1 MDRKAFNF
9 YKSYYDVAIELPD
22 EERNEFVWS
31 IVSAQFTGTLIE
43 PKSKLARLMFLG
55 QKHSILKQL
64 EGFKFATEGAPKGAP
79 KEPYLQVQG
88 QEKGQEK
95 EKVQGESKIK
105 RFGNKSENFF
115 TIDSKYLTDN
125 KYQVYEDGFKDFT
138 ENQRLKW
145 FPKEYQIKLFW
156 KDWDGK
162 QFNDIKHLNTV
173 MINIINNKNG

>member
-31 IVSAQFTGTLIE
+31 IVSAQFTGEIIE
-43 PKSKLARLMFLG
+43 PKGKLSRLMFLG

-64 EGFKFATEGAPKGAP
+64 EGFKAATKGPHEAPTEAPYQQVQGEG
-79 KEPYLQVQG
+79 QG
-88 QEKGQEK
+88 QEKGK
-95 EKVQGESKIK
+95 EQVGKIK
-105 RFGNKSENFF
+105 RFGKKSDNFF
-115 TIDSKYLTDN
+115 TIDSKYLTDY
-125 KYQVYEDGFKDFT
+125 KYQIYEGGFNEFC
-138 ENQRLKW
+138 ENQNLKW
-145 FPKEYQIKLFW
+145 FPKEYQVKLFW